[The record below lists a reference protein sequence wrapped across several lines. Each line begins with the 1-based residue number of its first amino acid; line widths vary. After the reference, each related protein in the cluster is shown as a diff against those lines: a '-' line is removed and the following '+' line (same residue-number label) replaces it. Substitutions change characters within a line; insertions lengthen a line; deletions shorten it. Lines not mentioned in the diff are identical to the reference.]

1 MGAARKIEATAPRM
15 AIRNLPVL
23 RRLRGDVVERA
34 SRVEK
39 AVGGAGKG
47 GPAEA
52 SSPYST
58 GGGGVTFERRV
69 AASYLAALLTG
80 GSAPGF
86 DGRRITQVAFQQAPT
101 EAVDD
106 LVISAQRNDEASP
119 SFTAAVGIRRHPLIT
134 PSDRDTEKL
143 LTDYI
148 RSLHQAETVASD
160 REYFLV
166 VAGPQRPASQ
176 LAALAALARSSTADA
191 FFPLVEEPGRFERAI
206 RNRLNHFLILV
217 TAALTSLG
225 LPRTQVDAR
234 STAWRLLRRLTVL
247 QPRIEAPDLTD
258 WEQAVSALQGAAR
271 GGNID
276 GARTLRDRL
285 EVLAGTYA
293 PQAATVDQM
302 TLLRDTRALVSAD
315 LTRFHPGW
323 TALAAQEQLAR
334 SSIRSTIGQTPDS
347 AGLHLDRSEARGALR
362 ALLRTGDTLLV
373 HGESGAGKSALVV
386 DAIDAEKAESTDSFD
401 AVYLSLR
408 QLPNSG
414 SLLDSSLG
422 APLADLLRVMNAPTR
437 AIVIDGADYIAEV
450 ATTSFAW
457 VVQAARAAE
466 VKLVIVATSD
476 SLGAVKA
483 ELGHTTASVEYRVDP
498 LDNGELETVV
508 SSATSLRGL
517 LTSERSRELLRRP
530 VVADLLARAQVSSGA
545 SSETDAMAQI
555 WKVLVRRDER
565 NDHGAPDARDRV
577 LKLLAEHA
585 LGRQN
590 DDQLLERLDLHIVDA
605 LRRDGLLGPAS
616 TSPWQRAPEFFHE
629 QVRLYAVSQV
639 LLSNADPVYELI
651 AASAPRWALPAAR
664 LAAQYLLAATDSPMN
679 PEAGRFERLQTQF
692 DKLPEA
698 GFGERWADLP
708 AEATLPL
715 EASRELLTSAWPS
728 LVANNG
734 GGLARLLRV
743 VQQRHLSSGLVDSAV
758 AEPLVSALLEH
769 GWPRELNEKVE
780 ELIRDWLRTLIISKA
795 PAGHAV
801 RATLRDRIVA
811 RVANADAEADAA
823 AQATADALAART
835 PQQIAEDDARARRI
849 PAMSSI
855 GFERR
860 RPRTRRQYLPHE
872 LTDDPVV
879 EQLGLLGPDLGPTGE
894 ALLRRI
900 AENAPARLEPAVDA
914 LLAGRA
920 LASYDP
926 VLLVELAEAYYIDDV
941 HPEDDDF
948 GWGGREEGVRRHGH
962 SRGAIPFSSA
972 YHGPF
977 LDMLQSDFRGGIAFI
992 ARLLNHA
999 ALCRVKDFRRWQE
1012 DGDPVADNSVVLSI
1026 TSEPQ
1031 SYIGDSNVWLWYRG
1045 SGVGPYPCM
1054 SALQALEVIA
1064 DQFVAADIPLSRLVE
1079 LLMKDCNNLAMPGL
1093 VVGMLVRHVESAGSL
1108 LDPYLA
1114 EPEVWGLEFGRVVQE
1129 TTGFTLGKSNDV
1141 AASERRKWS
1150 FREVSMMLATYA
1162 DSSRVAELDAIADTL
1177 EARATVQLG
1186 LEPDTEP
1193 EEWARQHLASVAG
1206 WASSLRRSS
1215 LRMTRTD
1222 GGVVIENS
1230 VPDSIAEILLPA
1242 QTEGQRMSD
1251 AYGLANRYDY
1261 ARHSLSG
1268 PPAVDLT
1275 DLHND
1280 VNTARAIVGTG
1291 EFDGQVIAEAC
1302 SAVACSVIERR
1313 FIQNDPVDET
1323 DLLWA
1328 AELLLEVASTFAQ
1341 QPEQEAYNFAY
1352 FRHTPDIP
1360 ASRAV
1365 ALLMLPESAQLRQML
1380 SHEHGEPVERIIAAN
1395 RWAATRG
1402 SLDGRFVWSRSL
1414 DHLWAAD
1421 PIDLPG
1427 GETSHIFAY
1436 SLIEESLRG
1445 TLLGPWD
1452 SENQIRSIDR
1462 IVGPVSQGLADALP
1476 EDVIAE
1482 RLIPGIRGLQKLAV
1496 RRDAIGEKGS
1506 KLLTA
1511 LVTSYSTTR
1520 QQEEFGPQHSQTDML
1535 TIARALL
1542 FLSGHGESDS
1552 LFRELEG
1559 FIDRNDLL
1567 DEFMDAIGAAAEENP
1582 DAAATAIDIWPRIM
1596 DHAMNL
1602 MDLGHIPVGD
1612 GWLAARGIASLIP
1625 NIAYD
1630 NGYLL
1635 RELDSAPIVW
1645 IDFDRIAPHIARWV
1659 TFAAGHRES
1668 VDQLIALLRLTS
1680 IDRQVSDGLPWIEN
1694 LVSADPEAIAGHSY
1708 LLPEWLVETRSAA
1721 RGTPHAANWQRIV
1734 DLIVVAG
1741 EERVAALAD

>member
-1 MGAARKIEATAPRM
+1 MVTRD
-15 AIRNLPVL
+15 LPVL
-23 RRLRGDVVERA
+23 RRPRGDAVERSSKA
-34 SRVEK
+34 EN
-39 AVGGAGKG
+39 AVGRAGNG
-47 GPAEA
+47 GPAA
-52 SSPYST
+52 VSNPYST

-80 GSAPGF
+80 GSAPGL
-86 DGRRITQVAFQQAPT
+86 DGRRVVQVAFQQAPT

-106 LVISAQRNDEASP
+106 LVISAQHNDEASP

-134 PSDRDTEKL
+134 PSDRDTQKL

-148 RSLHQAETVASD
+148 RSLHQAETVASA

-166 VAGPQRPASQ
+166 VAGPQRPAGQ
-176 LAALAALARSSTADA
+176 LATLAALARSSTAEA
-191 FFPLVEEPGRFERAI
+191 FYPLIAEPGRFERAI
-206 RNRLNHFLILV
+206 RTRLNHLLVLV

-225 LPRTQVDAR
+225 LPHTQVDSR

-247 QPRIEAPDLTD
+247 QPRMEAPDLTD
-258 WEQAVSALQGAAR
+258 WEQAVNALQDAAR

-302 TLLRDTRALVSAD
+302 ILLRDTRPLVSAD

-347 AGLHLDRSEARGALR
+347 AGVHLDRSEARDALR
-362 ALLRTGDTLLV
+362 ALLRTGDTILV
-373 HGESGAGKSALVV
+373 HGESGAGKSALVLTAV
-386 DAIDAEKAESTDSFD
+386 DAEKAESPDTFD

-408 QLPNSG
+408 QLPDSG
-414 SLLDSSLG
+414 SLLDASLG
-422 APLADLLRVMNAPTR
+422 APLVDLLRIMNAPTR
-437 AIVIDGADYIAEV
+437 AMVIDAADYVAES

-466 VKLVIVATSD
+466 VKLVVVTTSD

-483 ELGHTTASVEYRVDP
+483 ELGHTAASVDYTVDP
-498 LDNGELETVV
+498 LDDVELDNVV
-508 SSATSLRGL
+508 SSAPSLRGL
-517 LTSERSRELLRRP
+517 LASERSRDLLRRP

-545 SSETDAMAQI
+545 SSETDAMAHV
-555 WKVLVRRDER
+555 WRVLVRRNER
-565 NDHGAPDARDRV
+565 NDHGVPDARDRV

-585 LGRQN
+585 LGRLN
-590 DDQLLERLDLHIVDA
+590 DDQLLDRLDLHIVDA
-605 LRRDGLLGPAS
+605 LRRDGLLGPVS
-616 TSPWQRAPEFFHE
+616 TAPWQRAPEFFHE

-639 LLSNADPVYELI
+639 LLSGADPVSELI

-679 PEAGRFERLQTQF
+679 PLAGRFERLQTQF
-692 DKLPEA
+692 DKLPET

-715 EASRELLTSAWPS
+715 ETSRELLTSAWAS
-728 LVANNG
+728 LVASNG
-734 GGLARLLRV
+734 AGLARLLRV

-758 AEPLVSALLEH
+758 AEPLVFALLEY
-769 GWPRELNEKVE
+769 GWPPELNKKVE
-780 ELIRDWLRTLIISKA
+780 ELIRDWLRRLILSNV

-811 RVANADAEADAA
+811 RVADADAEVEAT
-823 AQATADALAART
+823 AQATRDALAART
-835 PQQIAEDDARARRI
+835 PEQIAEDEARTRRI

-860 RPRTRRQYLPHE
+860 RPRTRRQYLPRE
-872 LTDDPVV
+872 LTDDAVV
-879 EQLGLLGPDLGPTGE
+879 EQLGMLGPDLGPTGE

-900 AENAPARLEPAVDA
+900 ADNAPSRLEPAVDA

-920 LASYDP
+920 LASYNP
-926 VLLVELAEAYYIDDV
+926 ALLVELAEAYYIDDV

-962 SRGAIPFSSA
+962 SHGSMPFNSA

-977 LDMLQSDFRGGIAFI
+977 LEMLKSDFRGGIAFI

-999 ALCRVKDFRRWQE
+999 ALCRVKGFRRWQ
-1012 DGDPVADNSVVLSI
+1012 DGGDLVADNSVVLSI
-1026 TSEPQ
+1026 TGEPQ

-1045 SGVGPYPCM
+1045 GGVGPYPCM

-1064 DQFVAADIPLSRLVE
+1064 DKFIAADVPLSHLIG
-1079 LLMKDCNNLAMPGL
+1079 LLMAGCNNLAMPGL
-1093 VVGMLVRHVESAGSL
+1093 VVGMLVRHFESAGSL

-1114 EPEVWGLEFGRVVQE
+1114 EPQVWSLEFRRVAQE
-1129 TTGFTLGKSNDV
+1129 STGFTLGTSDDV
-1141 AASERRKWS
+1141 AASERRMWS
-1150 FREVSMMLATYA
+1150 LREVSMMLAMYA

-1193 EEWARQHLASVAG
+1193 EEWARQHLASVVG

-1230 VPDSIAEILLPA
+1230 VPDTVARILLPA
-1242 QTEGQRMSD
+1242 QTQGQRMSD

-1261 ARHSLSG
+1261 GRHSLSG
-1268 PPAVDLT
+1268 PPAVDMT

-1280 VNTARAIVGTG
+1280 VNTARAIVGTD
-1291 EFDGQVIAEAC
+1291 EFDGRVVAEAC
-1302 SAVACSVIERR
+1302 SALASSVIERR
-1313 FIQNDPVDET
+1313 FIQDDSVDET

-1328 AELLLEVASTFAQ
+1328 AELVLEVASAFAQ
-1341 QPEQEAYNFAY
+1341 QPEREAYDFAY
-1352 FRHTPDIP
+1352 FSHTPDIP

-1365 ALLMLPESAQLRQML
+1365 ALLLLPESAPLRQML
-1380 SHEHGEPVERIIAAN
+1380 SHDHGEPIERIIAAN
-1395 RWAATRG
+1395 RWAATNG
-1402 SLDGRFVWSRSL
+1402 SLDGRFVWSQSL

-1427 GETSHIFAY
+1427 GETSHILAY

-1445 TLLGPWD
+1445 TIIGPWD
-1452 SENQIRSIDR
+1452 GENQTRSINR
-1462 IVGPVSQGLADALP
+1462 IVGSVSQALADASP
-1476 EDVIAE
+1476 GDVIAE

-1496 RRDAIGEKGS
+1496 RRDPLGEQGF
-1506 KLLTA
+1506 KLLSA

-1520 QQEEFGPQHSQTDML
+1520 QQEEFGPQHGQTDML

-1542 FLSGHGESDS
+1542 LLSSHGESRS
-1552 LFRELEG
+1552 LFRQLEG

-1567 DEFMDAIGAAAEENP
+1567 DEFMDAIAAAAEENQ
-1582 DAAATAIDIWPRIM
+1582 DAAATAIDIWPRLM

-1602 MDLGHIPVGD
+1602 MDLGRIPVGD

-1625 NIAYD
+1625 NITYD
-1630 NGYLL
+1630 HGYLL

-1645 IDFDRIAPHIARWV
+1645 IDFDRIAPHITRWV

-1680 IDRQVSDGLPWIEN
+1680 IDRQVSDGLPWIED
-1694 LVSADPEAIAGHSY
+1694 LVRANPRAAAGRSY
-1708 LLPEWLVETRSAA
+1708 LLPEWLAATRSAA
-1721 RGTPHAANWQRIV
+1721 RGTPQWPNWQRIV
-1734 DLIVVAG
+1734 DLLVVAG
-1741 EERVAALAD
+1741 EERIAALAD

>member
-1 MGAARKIEATAPRM
+1 M
-15 AIRNLPVL
+15 
-23 RRLRGDVVERA
+23 ERA
-34 SRVEK
+34 SKAEK
-39 AVGGAGKG
+39 AVDRVGNG
-47 GPAEA
+47 GPAA
-52 SSPYST
+52 TSSPYST

-69 AASYLAALLTG
+69 AASYLAALVTG
-80 GSAPGF
+80 GSAAGL
-86 DGRRITQVAFQQAPT
+86 DGRRLVQVAFQQAPT

-106 LVISAQRNDEASP
+106 LVISAQRNDESSP

-134 PSDRDTEKL
+134 PSDRDTQKL
-143 LTDYI
+143 LTDYL
-148 RSLHQAETVASD
+148 RSLHQAEKVASD

-166 VAGPQRPASQ
+166 VAGPQRPADQ
-176 LAALAALARSSTADA
+176 LATLAALARSSTADA
-191 FFPLVEEPGRFERAI
+191 FYPLVAEPGRFERAI
-206 RNRLNHFLILV
+206 RTRLDHFLVLV

-225 LPRTQVDAR
+225 LPHTQVDAR

-247 QPRIEAPDLTD
+247 QPRLEAPDLTD
-258 WEQAVSALQGAAR
+258 WEQAVNALQDAAR

-302 TLLRDTRALVSAD
+302 TLLRDTRPLLSAD

-347 AGLHLDRSEARGALR
+347 AGVHLDRSEARDALR
-362 ALLRTGDTLLV
+362 ALLRTGDTILV
-373 HGESGAGKSALVV
+373 HGESGAGKSVLALS
-386 DAIDAEKAESTDSFD
+386 AIDAEKAESPDTFD

-408 QLPNSG
+408 QLPDSG
-414 SLLDSSLG
+414 SLLDSSFG

-437 AIVIDGADYIAEV
+437 VMVIDAADYVAEA

-457 VVQAARAAE
+457 LVQAARAAE
-466 VKLVIVATSD
+466 VKLVVVTTSD

-483 ELGHTTASVEYRVDP
+483 ELGHTAASVDYTVDP
-498 LDNGELETVV
+498 LDDVELGNVV
-508 SSATSLRGL
+508 SSVTSLRGL
-517 LTSERSRELLRRP
+517 LASERSRDLLRRP

-545 SSETDAMAQI
+545 SSETDAMAHV
-555 WKVLVRRDER
+555 WRVLVRRNER

-585 LGRQN
+585 LGRLN
-590 DDQLLERLDLHIVDA
+590 DDQLLDRLDLHIVDA
-605 LRRDGLLGPAS
+605 LRRDGLLGQAS

-629 QVRLYAVSQV
+629 QVRLYAVSHV
-639 LLSNADPVYELI
+639 LLSRADPVSELI

-715 EASRELLTSAWPS
+715 ETSRELLTTAWPS
-728 LVANNG
+728 LVASNG
-734 GGLARLLRV
+734 AGLARLLRV

-758 AEPLVSALLEH
+758 AEPLVSTLLGC
-769 GWPRELNEKVE
+769 GWPRELNKKVE
-780 ELIRDWLRTLIISKA
+780 ELIRDWLRTLILSKA
-795 PAGHAV
+795 PAGHTV

-811 RVANADAEADAA
+811 RVANADAEVDAA
-823 AQATADALAART
+823 EQATRAALAART
-835 PQQIAEDDARARRI
+835 LEQIAEDEARTRRI

-860 RPRTRRQYLPHE
+860 RPKTRRQSLPRE
-872 LTDDPVV
+872 LTDDAVV

-900 AENAPARLEPAVDA
+900 GDNAPSRLGSAVDG

-920 LASYDP
+920 LASYKP
-926 VLLVELAEAYYIDDV
+926 ALLVELAEAYYIDDV
-941 HPEDDDF
+941 HPDDDDF

-962 SRGAIPFSSA
+962 SRGSRPFSSA

-977 LDMLQSDFRGGIAFI
+977 LEMLHSDFRGGIAFI

-999 ALCRVKDFRRWQE
+999 ALCRVKGLRRWQE
-1012 DGDPVADNSVVLSI
+1012 GGDPVADNSVVLSI
-1026 TSEPQ
+1026 TGEPQ

-1045 SGVGPYPCM
+1045 GGVGPYPCM
-1054 SALQALEVIA
+1054 SALQALEVVA
-1064 DQFVAADIPLSRLVE
+1064 DQFIAAEIPLSHLVG
-1079 LLMKDCNNLAMPGL
+1079 LLMADCKNLAMPGL
-1093 VVGMLVRHVESAGSL
+1093 VVGILVRHFESAGSL
-1108 LDPYLA
+1108 LDPFLA
-1114 EPEVWGLEFGRVVQE
+1114 EPQVWSLEFGRVVQE
-1129 TTGFTLGKSNDV
+1129 TAGFTLGKSDDV
-1141 AASERRKWS
+1141 AAPERRKWS
-1150 FREVSMMLATYA
+1150 FRVLSMMLAARA
-1162 DSSRVAELDAIADTL
+1162 DLSRVSELDAVADAL
-1177 EARATVQLG
+1177 EARAAIEVD
-1186 LEPDTEP
+1186 LEPYYEP
-1193 EEWARQHLASVAG
+1193 EERARLLAPVAG

-1215 LRMTRTD
+1215 LRMTQTD
-1222 GGVVIENS
+1222 GGVVIEAS
-1230 VPDSIAEILLPA
+1230 VPDAVAEILEPT
-1242 QTEGQRMSD
+1242 QNQSQRMSD
-1251 AYGLANRYDY
+1251 AYGLVNRYDF
-1261 ARHSLSG
+1261 ARQSLSG

-1280 VNTARAIVGTG
+1280 VETARAIVGTEG
-1291 EFDGQVIAEAC
+1291 FDGQVIAEAC
-1302 SAVACSVIERR
+1302 SALACSVIERR
-1313 FIQNDPVDET
+1313 FIRNDPVDET

-1328 AELLLEVASTFAQ
+1328 AELVLEVASEFAQ
-1341 QPEQEAYNFAY
+1341 QPQQEPYDFTY
-1352 FRHTPDIP
+1352 FSHTPDIH

-1365 ALLMLPESAQLRQML
+1365 ALLLLPESAQLRQIL
-1380 SHEHGEPVERIIAAN
+1380 SHDHGEPVERIIAAN
-1395 RWAATRG
+1395 RWAATHG

-1421 PIDLPG
+1421 SIDLPG
-1427 GETSHIFAY
+1427 GKTSHTLAY
-1436 SLIEESLRG
+1436 SLIEESLRCSI
-1445 TLLGPWD
+1445 LGPWD
-1452 SENQIRSIDR
+1452 GENQTRSITR
-1462 IVGPVSQGLADALP
+1462 IKGPVSQALADASP
-1476 EDVIAE
+1476 KDVIAE
-1482 RLIPGIRGLQKLAV
+1482 RLLPGIRGLQKLAV
-1496 RRDAIGEKGS
+1496 RRDPVGEQGS
-1506 KLLTA
+1506 KLLTT
-1511 LVTSYSTTR
+1511 LVSSYSTTR
-1520 QQEEFGPQHSQTDML
+1520 QQDDFRPQHGQTDML

-1542 FLSGHGESDS
+1542 FLSSHGDSHS
-1552 LFRELEG
+1552 LFRQLEG

-1567 DEFMDAIGAAAEENP
+1567 DEFMDAIAAAAEETPN
-1582 DAAATAIDIWPRIM
+1582 AAATAIDIWPRLM

-1635 RELDSAPIVW
+1635 RELDSTPIVW
-1645 IDFDRIAPHIARWV
+1645 IDFDQIAPHIARWL
-1659 TFAAGHRES
+1659 TFAAGHRETI
-1668 VDQLIALLRLTS
+1668 DQLTALLRLTS
-1680 IDRQVSDGLPWIEN
+1680 IDRQVSDGLPWMEV
-1694 LVSADPEAIAGHSY
+1694 LVRADPTAAAGRSY
-1708 LLPEWLVETRSAA
+1708 LLPEWLAATRSAA
-1721 RGTPHAANWQRIV
+1721 RGTPQWPNWQRIV
-1734 DLIVVAG
+1734 DLLVVAG
-1741 EERVAALAD
+1741 EERIAALTD